1 MPRPLLVVL
10 LLLVILL
17 AMGGLWQWLA
27 MQDVLTVAR
36 LQAIA
41 AGSVAWTQTPWAI
54 LVVVAVYAGA
64 SLVMFPLSLLV
75 AVTGLLFGPWW
86 GFGCALAGTLAAS
99 ILTYGVGRRLGREAL
114 MRYGGRHLKGLSR
127 YLAGRGIRTMTVVNL
142 LPLAPFTLTN
152 MLAGAFH
159 LRFRDYLIGS
169 IIGIVPGLAG
179 VTLLGSQLG
188 RLVTADNQGELAM
201 ALGGI
206 ALGVLVLIGLKR
218 YASRRQ
224 QRGPARQGQPE
235 APRDSEEPDAPKEQC
250 SPKDQ
255 GHSAKS

>member
-1 MPRPLLVVL
+1 MPRPLLMIL
-10 LLLVILL
+10 LLLVTLL

-27 MQDVLTVAR
+27 MHDVLTVAR

-41 AGSVAWTQTPWAI
+41 AGSVAWTQAPWAI
-54 LVVVAVYAGA
+54 LVVVAVYAAA

-86 GFGCALAGTLAAS
+86 GFGYALAGTLAAS

-169 IIGIVPGLAG
+169 VIGIVPGLVG

-188 RLVTADNQGELAM
+188 QLVTANNKGEIAIS
-201 ALGGI
+201 LGGI
-206 ALGVLVLIGLKR
+206 ALGVLVLVGLKR
-218 YASRRQ
+218 YATRRQ
-224 QRGPARQGQPE
+224 QREPARPAHAQRPPE
-235 APRDSEEPDAPKEQC
+235 EADIPDAPTRPQEQG
-250 SPKDQ
+250 D
-255 GHSAKS
+255 SANS